1 MHDGFL
7 RSRGGLVAWGMSSTL
22 ANRVAIVTG
31 ASAGIGLAVAED
43 LLAHGARVVLNGRRA
58 ERLREVTDR
67 LNSMGMGRAIGV
79 AGDAADQSTIDAL
92 FAASATQWGAAP
104 DLIVVNAGR
113 GLSGSV
119 VTSDPSE
126 WEEMIRTNLLGAAR
140 LMRTAAEKLTADME
154 QRDGGKWQQRARDV
168 VVIGSV
174 VGRHVSPYSSM
185 YGSTKFGVHGLAE
198 GLRRELSPKGIR
210 VTLVEPGFVVSEFQG
225 VAGYK
230 DEWFKGVVE
239 KIGPVLQPA
248 DVARTISFV
257 CSQPPYVH
265 MSDVLIR
272 PTRQE
277 YP

>member
-1 MHDGFL
+1 
-7 RSRGGLVAWGMSSTL
+7 MSASL
-22 ANRVAIVTG
+22 ANRIAIVTG

-58 ERLREVTDR
+58 EKLREVTDR

-79 AGDAADQSTIDAL
+79 AGDASEQSTIDAL
-92 FAASATQWGAAP
+92 FAAAVKQWGAEP

-119 VTSDPSE
+119 ITSDPAQ
-126 WEEMIRTNLLGAAR
+126 WEEMIRTNILGAAR
-140 LMRTAAEKLTADME
+140 LMRTGAERLTADME
-154 QRDGGKWQQRARDV
+154 KRDGGKWQTRARDIIA
-168 VVIGSV
+168 IGSV
-174 VGRHVSPYSSM
+174 VGRNVSPYSSM

-210 VTLVEPGFVVSEFQG
+210 VTLIEPGFVVSEFQG

-230 DEWFKGVVE
+230 DEWFNGVVE

-248 DVARTISFV
+248 DVARTISFA

-265 MSDVLIR
+265 MSDVLLR
-272 PTRQE
+272 PTRQD

>member
-1 MHDGFL
+1 
-7 RSRGGLVAWGMSSTL
+7 MSASL
-22 ANRVAIVTG
+22 ANRIAIVTG

-58 ERLREVTDR
+58 EKLADVTDR
-67 LNSMGMGRAIGV
+67 LNSMGMGRALAV
-79 AGDAADQSTIDAL
+79 SGDAAEQSTIAAM
-92 FAASATQWGAAP
+92 FAAATKQWEAEP

-119 VTSDPSE
+119 VTSDTGE

-140 LMRTAAEKLTADME
+140 LMRAAAERMVADIE
-154 QRDGGKWQQRARDV
+154 RRDGGKWQARARDV
-168 VVIGSV
+168 IVLGSV

-230 DEWFKGVVE
+230 DEWFQGVVE

-257 CSQPPYVH
+257 CSQPPHVH
-265 MSDVLIR
+265 VSDVLVR
-272 PTRQE
+272 PTRQD

>member
-1 MHDGFL
+1 
-7 RSRGGLVAWGMSSTL
+7 MSSTL
-22 ANRVAIVTG
+22 SNRVAIVTG

-58 ERLREVTDR
+58 EKLRDVTDR

-92 FAASATQWGAAP
+92 FAAAATQWGGTP

-154 QRDGGKWQQRARDV
+154 QRDGGKWQERARDV

>member
-1 MHDGFL
+1 
-7 RSRGGLVAWGMSSTL
+7 MSASL
-22 ANRVAIVTG
+22 ANRIAVVTG

-43 LLAHGARVVLNGRRA
+43 FLAQGARVVLNGRRA
-58 ERLREVTDR
+58 EKLRDVTDR

-79 AGDAADQSTIDAL
+79 AGDASEQLTIDAM
-92 FAASATQWGAAP
+92 FAGAVKQWGAEP

-119 VTSDPSE
+119 ITSDQSQ

-140 LMRTAAEKLTADME
+140 LMRTAAERLTADME
-154 QRDGGKWQQRARDV
+154 KRDGGKWQSRARDIIA
-168 VVIGSV
+168 IGSV

-230 DEWFKGVVE
+230 DEWFRGVVE

-257 CSQPPYVH
+257 CAQPPYVH
-265 MSDVLIR
+265 MSDVLLR
-272 PTRQE
+272 PTRQD